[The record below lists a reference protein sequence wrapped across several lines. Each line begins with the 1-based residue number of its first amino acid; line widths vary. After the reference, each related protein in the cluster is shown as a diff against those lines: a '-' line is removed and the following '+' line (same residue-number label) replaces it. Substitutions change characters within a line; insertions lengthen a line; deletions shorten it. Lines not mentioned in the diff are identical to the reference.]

1 VRLTLGYSAVAALA
15 LTSAVAAAQNAVISP
30 GPDAVSVTVYRDPER
45 RGGGELDL
53 ENLAGF
59 ALITE
64 TRTVSV
70 PAGASEI
77 RFEGVAE
84 GIVPVSAIVKGL
96 PGGVIEKNRDARLL
110 SPAAL
115 VDGTLGKR
123 VHLRR
128 TNRITGAASEEDAT
142 ILSGPA
148 GGVILRTKGGIE
160 ALGCSGLPET
170 LIYDAVPQGLTDKP
184 TLSVTTRSPS
194 AATATVQLSYLASGF
209 DWSANYVAR
218 VAEDGTTLDL
228 FAWLTLANS
237 NGESFIQANTQ
248 AVAGTLN
255 RDENAADLEQSSPQP
270 QLQLA
275 CWGSSLE
282 QVQQRFEALAAPA
295 PMMVM
300 KSMGA
305 IAEEDAAD
313 NIIVTAMRAEQEELG
328 DLKLYRI
335 PEPVTVAANAQK
347 QVALLEKQRVPF
359 ERIYTRRFAADST
372 YVPSPSN
379 ILLRMKNTTER
390 GLGLPLPSGGIAVFE
405 PGGGTQLL
413 IGETRM
419 RDIALGED
427 VEIEVGESAQV
438 QVEVAELDQSDR
450 DFDRKIER
458 YEVRVTNANPAPVT
472 VEIRLNVDA
481 ESYTLEKPSAKLG
494 RKNGDALWT
503 ARVPANGTAKLSY
516 VLREVEDLAL
526 GR

>member
-1 VRLTLGYSAVAALA
+1 MRLSLRCGVVGVLA
-15 LTSAVAAAQNAVISP
+15 LTSAMAAAQTAVTSP
-30 GPDAVSVTVYRDPER
+30 APDTVSVTVYRDPGR

-53 ENLAGF
+53 EELRGF

-64 TRTVSV
+64 TRTVNV

-123 VHLRR
+123 VHLKR
-128 TNRITGAASEEDAT
+128 TNRKTGAVSEEDAT
-142 ILSGPA
+142 ILSGPS

-170 LIYDAVPQGLTDKP
+170 LVYEAVPPGLTDKP
-184 TLSVTTRSPS
+184 TLSVTTRSSS
-194 AATATVQLSYLASGF
+194 AATTTVQLSYLASGF
-209 DWSANYVAR
+209 DWSASYVAR
-218 VAEDGTTLDL
+218 VAEDGKTLDL

-237 NGESFIQANTQ
+237 NGESFVQANTQ

-255 RDENAADLEQSSPQP
+255 RDENAGDLEQSSPAP
-270 QLQLA
+270 ALQLA

-295 PMMVM
+295 PMMM
-300 KSMGA
+300 ERAA
-305 IAEEDAAD
+305 ILSDEATDS
-313 NIIVTAMRAEQEELG
+313 IIVTGMRAEQEELG

-347 QVALLEKQRVPF
+347 QVALLDKQRVPF
-359 ERIYTRRFAADST
+359 ERIYTYRLTADSSAES
-372 YVPSPSN
+372 VPSN
-379 ILLRMKNTTER
+379 ILLRLKNTTER
-390 GLGLPLPSGGIAVFE
+390 GLGLPLPSGGVAVFE
-405 PGGGTQLL
+405 PSGGTQLL
-413 IGETRM
+413 VGETRM
-419 RDIALGED
+419 RDIAVGED

-438 QVEVAELDQSDR
+438 QVQADELDQRRGDDAR
-450 DFDRKIER
+450 NIQR

-472 VEIRLNVDA
+472 IEIRLNFDA
-481 ESYTLEKPSAKLG
+481 ESYMLEQPSTKLG
-494 RKNGDALWT
+494 RKNGDMLWT
-503 ARVPANGTAKLSY
+503 ARVPANGEVTLRY
-516 VLREVEDLAL
+516 RLREVEEV
-526 GR
+526 R